1 MAFTDILPDP
11 NHKINL
17 AGQADVAGVGGPGY
31 AEVSVSSKEQMSQA
45 RYNSQRYESQPA
57 LYHTW
62 EIKISYNPLTCE
74 EFHTIFAFV
83 EFKRSGLKPFYV
95 SVPPYDAQTLI
106 GITLDAAGTRKD
118 ETLEVDGTGV
128 TPGMIFNVAGSSK
141 VYKVTRVET
150 NTLNNDPVN
159 VGKERLH
166 ITPPLI
172 EDVAV
177 STVLNFVDVVFKVDQ
192 LGDNSSYKLNSDGLF
207 EYSLS
212 LEETY

>member
-17 AGQADVAGVGGPGY
+17 AGQTDAAGLGGPGY
-31 AEVSVSSKEQMSQA
+31 AAVSVKSTERMIQSK
-45 RYNSQRYESQPA
+45 YNSQRYESQPGS
-57 LYHTW
+57 YHAW
-62 EIKISYNPLTCE
+62 QIGISYNPLTCE

-83 EFKRSGLKPFYV
+83 EFKRSGLEPFYV

-106 GITLDAAGTRKD
+106 GITLDSAASKKD
-118 ETLEVDGTGV
+118 ETLEIDGTGAA
-128 TPGMIFNVAGSSK
+128 PGMIFNVAGSPK

-150 NTLNNDPVN
+150 NTLNDSPVS

-172 EDVAV
+172 EDVAS
-177 STVLNFVDVVFKVDQ
+177 STSLNFVDVLFKVDQ
-192 LGDNSSYKLNSDGLF
+192 LGDTSNYVLNSDGLF
-207 EYSLS
+207 QYSLS
-212 LEETY
+212 LEETS